1 MELQWPLIL
10 FTTLVAWSAGLFG
23 TQALLAAGG
32 HNGGGASRMLRV
44 KRSPPGRL
52 ERDVIPVLCHAVLC
66 FTQGK
71 APWRQRPPD
80 VSRETTCRNGM
91 RHWCKCFT

>member
-10 FTTLVAWSAGLFG
+10 FTALVAWSAGLFG

-52 ERDVIPVLCHAVLC
+52 ERDVIPVLCHGCVTGA
-66 FTQGK
+66 
-71 APWRQRPPD
+71 APPKPPCKREGRLRAGRPGASPPLAA
-80 VSRETTCRNGM
+80 RLP
-91 RHWCKCFT
+91 